1 MTTLKQTVF
10 SNLWSYFLAYK
21 SQLEE
26 RKQQT
31 VELENSTVA
40 LDEQTMKL
48 HKQFA
53 FNQEN
58 FERLTVLSEHVK

>member
-1 MTTLKQTVF
+1 MF
-10 SNLWSYFLAYK
+10 YNLWPLSAYK

-40 LDEQTMKL
+40 LDEQTKKL
-48 HKQFA
+48 HIQLV

-58 FERLTVLSEHVK
+58 FERLAAIEVLVQ

>member
-1 MTTLKQTVF
+1 MF
-10 SNLWSYFLAYK
+10 YNLWPLSAYK

-31 VELENSTVA
+31 MELEKSTVA
-40 LDEQTMKL
+40 LDEQTKKL
-48 HKQFA
+48 HIQFV

-58 FERLTVLSEHVK
+58 FERLAAIEVLVQ